1 MNFFTSWDILGIS
14 LVLSLRFLGPFALGV
29 SLIAWTTLRPPR
41 AGAPRSRRMGS
52 LLLGVALG
60 LLVCLAPVFLF
71 LTSDVF
77 G

>member
-29 SLIAWTTLRPPR
+29 SLIVWA
-41 AGAPRSRRMGS
+41 AFAPSRSGTRRRSS
-52 LLLGVALG
+52 LLILMLGVLMC
-60 LLVCLAPVFLF
+60 VVPVVLF
-71 LTSDVF
+71 LSTDIL

>member
-1 MNFFTSWDILGIS
+1 MSFFTSWDILGIS

-41 AGAPRSRRMGS
+41 DGAPRRRRGP

-60 LLVCLAPVFLF
+60 LLVCIAPVVLF
-71 LTSDVF
+71 LMTDAF